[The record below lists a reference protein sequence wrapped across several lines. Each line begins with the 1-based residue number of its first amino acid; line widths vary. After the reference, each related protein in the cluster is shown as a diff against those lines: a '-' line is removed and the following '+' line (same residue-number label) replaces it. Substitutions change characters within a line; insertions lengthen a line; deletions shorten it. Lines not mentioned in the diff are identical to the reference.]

1 MQLKDFQKAVPAFG
15 ECVCIDETQGEAWG
29 NIATCYIHQGRYKE
43 AFSTLEQALK
53 YSERSWKM
61 WSNMISVSLKLKKF
75 YKFFESLERLIDL
88 EKSELVTAELLSQVT
103 KIFKYQ
109 QGVAERKRIIQAM
122 KNRLDRVY
130 RLLVDR
136 IGQNP
141 VVWRSIY
148 EYNLEL
154 EQYTID
160 NYKHYKKLH
169 ADNTIDKNDLLE
181 GFETEETMHAFVQE
195 TLCQIRANVLSSKQT
210 ELNMTMK
217 IGWESN
223 KH

>member
-1 MQLKDFQKAVPAFG
+1 MD
-15 ECVCIDETQGEAWG
+15 
-29 NIATCYIHQGRYKE
+29 
-43 AFSTLEQALK
+43 
-53 YSERSWKM
+53 
-61 WSNMISVSLKLKKF
+61 
-75 YKFFESLERLIDL
+75 LER
-88 EKSELVTAELLSQVT
+88 SELVTAELLSQVT
-103 KIFKYQ
+103 KIFRYQ
-109 QGVAERKRIIQAM
+109 QGVAERRRIIQAM

-130 RLLVDR
+130 RLLVER

-169 ADNTIDKNDLLE
+169 VENTIDKNDLLE
-181 GFETEETMHAFVQE
+181 GFETEESMHAYVQE
-195 TLCQIRANVLSSKQT
+195 TLGQIRANVLNSKQT

-223 KH
+223 KHECERVLQVLQEYAAVFQKYGDHKDEKAEKEFDLFIKGVRTKI